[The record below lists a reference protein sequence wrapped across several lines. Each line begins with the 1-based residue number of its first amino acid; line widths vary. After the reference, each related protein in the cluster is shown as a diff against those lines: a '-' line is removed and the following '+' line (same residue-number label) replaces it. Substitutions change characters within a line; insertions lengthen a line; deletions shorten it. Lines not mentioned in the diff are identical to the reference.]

1 MVTPLAVRQTI
12 VQLAHETGIG
22 HIPSCFSVV
31 EILTVL
37 YNKVLAVR
45 PEHPKDP
52 ERDYFILSKGHAA
65 SAIFSVLGH
74 KGYFPLQVLRD
85 TYGASGSMF
94 GCHPDKNKVPGIEAS
109 TGSLGHGMP
118 FAAGIA
124 MGLKMRGEKNRVF
137 CLIGDGE
144 ANEGSIWET
153 ALIAEH
159 LGLDNLFCVLD
170 NNRSQIRCLPLKQL
184 PEKWAAF
191 GWNVKAVDGHSEA
204 ELEAAFL
211 EQLGHRNGKPS
222 IVIANTV
229 KGKGASLTENDF
241 FAWHHRSP
249 SDQEYAEIMQE
260 LR

>member
-1 MVTPLAVRQTI
+1 MVTPLSVRKTI

-22 HIPSCFSVV
+22 HIPSCFSIV

-37 YNKVLAVR
+37 YNKILRV
-45 PEHPKDP
+45 DP
-52 ERDYFILSKGHAA
+52 ARTDDPSRDYFILSKGHAA

-74 KGYFPLQVLRD
+74 RGFFPIELLRT
-85 TYGASGSMF
+85 TYGASGSIF

-118 FAAGIA
+118 FGAGIA
-124 MGLKMRGEKNRVF
+124 AGLKMRGEKNRVF

-153 ALIAEH
+153 ALMAEH
-159 LGLDNLFCVLD
+159 LKLDNFFCVLD
-170 NNRSQIRCLPLKQL
+170 NNQSQIRCLPMKRLAD
-184 PEKWAAF
+184 KWEAF
-191 GWNVKAVDGHSEA
+191 GWNVKEVDGHSEA
-204 ELEAAFL
+204 EIEAAFQGFL
-211 EQLGHRNGKPS
+211 DNPNGRPS

-229 KGKGASLTENDF
+229 KGKGAKLLESDF
-241 FAWHHRSP
+241 FAWHHKSP

-260 LR
+260 LK

>member
-1 MVTPLAVRQTI
+1 MVTPLAVRRTI
-12 VQLAHETGIG
+12 VQLAYETGIG
-22 HIPSCFSVV
+22 HIPSCFSIV

-37 YNKVLAVR
+37 YNKILNVDAKN
-45 PEHPKDP
+45 PKDP
-52 ERDYFILSKGHAA
+52 SRDYFILSKGHAA

-74 KGYFPLQVLRD
+74 KGYFPLDILRE
-85 TYGASGSMF
+85 TYGTSGSMF

-118 FAAGIA
+118 FGAGIA
-124 MGLKMRGEKNRVF
+124 TGLKMRGQGNRVF

-159 LGLDNLFCVLD
+159 LGLDNFFCVLD
-170 NNRSQIRCLPLKQL
+170 NNKSQIRCLPVKRLAD
-184 PEKWAAF
+184 KWEAF
-191 GWNVKAVDGHSEA
+191 GWNVKEVNGHSEA
-204 ELEAAFL
+204 ELENAFCH
-211 EQLGHRNGKPS
+211 QLANRNGRPS

-229 KGKGASLTENDF
+229 KGRGASLLENDF

-249 SDQEYAEIMQE
+249 SDQEYAAIMEE
-260 LR
+260 LK